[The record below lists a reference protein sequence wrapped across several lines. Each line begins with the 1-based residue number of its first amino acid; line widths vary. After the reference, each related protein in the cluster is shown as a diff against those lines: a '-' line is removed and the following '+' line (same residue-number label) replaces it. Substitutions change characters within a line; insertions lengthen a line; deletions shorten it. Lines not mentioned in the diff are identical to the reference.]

1 MPISDAETINPG
13 TASIQT
19 LDDLEDGPNVD
30 YRRMAAL
37 VYGLIAAV
45 IAGIVAGIVAWR
57 LVDVLM
63 EGMR

>member
-37 VYGLIAAV
+37 VYGLLALLVVSI
-45 IAGIVAGIVAWR
+45 IIVWR
-57 LVDVLM
+57 TWPWIWRVMGRV
-63 EGMR
+63 E